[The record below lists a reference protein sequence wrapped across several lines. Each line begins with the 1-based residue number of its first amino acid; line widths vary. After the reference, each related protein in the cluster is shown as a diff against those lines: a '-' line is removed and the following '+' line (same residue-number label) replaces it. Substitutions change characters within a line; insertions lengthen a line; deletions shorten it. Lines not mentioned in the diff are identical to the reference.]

1 MIFRQRPTLPHGNRA
16 VPSALKGLTS
26 VFGMGTG
33 GTPSIKPPE
42 TFGSASPVMARAEP
56 AHAQESCDGRSG
68 STLASA
74 AKPRGQ
80 RFEKKNDQA
89 SRAISIGQLN
99 ALPRLHLRPIDV
111 VVFDGPSGGLRPGR
125 PRLEVRFP
133 LRCFQRLSNPHTAT
147 QRCHWRDN
155 WYTGGA
161 SNPVLSY

>member
-1 MIFRQRPTLPHGNRA
+1 MRKSGVT
-16 VPSALKGLTS
+16 V
-26 VFGMGTG
+26 
-33 GTPSIKPPE
+33 
-42 TFGSASPVMARAEP
+42 
-56 AHAQESCDGRSG
+56 RSS

-74 AKPRGQ
+74 KDRADSGSR
-80 RFEKKNDQA
+80 RKNDQA

-111 VVFDGPSGGLRPGR
+111 VVFDGPSGGLRPGK
-125 PRLEVRFP
+125 PSLEVRFP